1 MPFSQSKLL
10 LVEVD
15 PELLEARTILF
26 AQNGYQVSTAST
38 LTSAL
43 RLFRSFLFDL
53 LVIGAS
59 VEERERTAMAAIS
72 KRINPKARVLAM
84 VGRDQKQPLA
94 DGWMTSNKESDI
106 LDAVATLLTRDDNR
120 RSSAAA

>member
-1 MPFSQSKLL
+1 MPVPQSKLL

-15 PELLEARTILF
+15 PQLLEARTSLL
-26 AQNGYQVSTAST
+26 AQNGYEVSTAST
-38 LTSAL
+38 LTNAL
-43 RLFRSFLFDL
+43 RLFRSFQFDL
-53 LVIGAS
+53 LVIGPS

-84 VGRDQKQPLA
+84 VGENQKRPLA

-106 LDAVATLLTRDDNR
+106 LDAVAALLAPAEDR